1 MTITLYALAH
11 RLLGK
16 IQERPGGRHHPYV
29 QWAHELAGLG
39 EGQPDET
46 AWCGSSLVPLCL
58 LLGLPIPPAPARA
71 RAWLKAGIPITLAEA
86 TRGWD
91 LVILR
96 RGDHSPG
103 PEILDAPGHVTIF
116 DRFSPDG
123 ARVYGLGGNQ
133 GNTWSVAGFSGAKIL
148 GIRRLWVED

>member
-46 AWCGSSLVPLCL
+46 AWCGSSLVPLCV
-58 LLGLPIPPAPARA
+58 LLGLPIPTHPARA
-71 RAWLKAGIPITLAEA
+71 RSWLTVGVKVPMNAAS
-86 TRGWD
+86 RNWD
-91 LVILR
+91 VVILQ
-96 RGDHSPG
+96 RGEGAQPG
-103 PEILDAPGHVTIF
+103 PEKLDAPGHVTIF
-116 DRFSPDG
+116 DAYTDG
-123 ARVYGLGGNQ
+123 GQLVGLGGNQ
-133 GNTWSVAGFSGAKIL
+133 RDGWTLAPFLTARIL
-148 GIRRLWVED
+148 GVRRLWVEE